1 MFKLNSNKGIISVV
15 PFLILL
21 IAWILAMN
29 TFVSKNELNVI
40 FITMPY
46 IFAFFAMVLSIWF
59 QHSRVF
65 YAVCVI
71 LFSIV
76 ILSSPGK
83 LNQKAFKNGI
93 SILIPIVFIILAI
106 VEERGITS
114 KHGLI
119 KGLVFIAM
127 VLFVVIDSG
136 NVSPWLE
143 KLNPLEFAL
152 KDNGIIQ
159 GIPVISVFSFL
170 ICLFILLTRFFILSS
185 NMDIAFTGATLG
197 CIIILHFTRFPD
209 ILSLFS
215 SAVFLIYI
223 IALFEASYS
232 FAFHDALTG
241 LLSRRAMEHEFL
253 RIGNRYT
260 LAIIDIDYFKQVND
274 RFGHQV
280 GDEVLRMVASCLQKY
295 ARGGKVFRYGGE
307 EFVIIFPKKTIK
319 ETLRILERVRCG
331 VQSRPF
337 VIRSPNRPK
346 KKPKEEKLHQGG
358 SEMFRVTVSIGV
370 AEKTEK
376 MRNRTDTEIIE
387 MADKAVYQAKA
398 NGRNCIVY

>member
-241 LLSRRAMEHEFL
+241 LLSRRAMEHEFKNWQQVYF
-253 RIGNRYT
+253 GNY
-260 LAIIDIDYFKQVND
+260 
-274 RFGHQV
+274 
-280 GDEVLRMVASCLQKY
+280 
-295 ARGGKVFRYGGE
+295 
-307 EFVIIFPKKTIK
+307 
-319 ETLRILERVRCG
+319 
-331 VQSRPF
+331 
-337 VIRSPNRPK
+337 
-346 KKPKEEKLHQGG
+346 
-358 SEMFRVTVSIGV
+358 
-370 AEKTEK
+370 
-376 MRNRTDTEIIE
+376 
-387 MADKAVYQAKA
+387 
-398 NGRNCIVY
+398 